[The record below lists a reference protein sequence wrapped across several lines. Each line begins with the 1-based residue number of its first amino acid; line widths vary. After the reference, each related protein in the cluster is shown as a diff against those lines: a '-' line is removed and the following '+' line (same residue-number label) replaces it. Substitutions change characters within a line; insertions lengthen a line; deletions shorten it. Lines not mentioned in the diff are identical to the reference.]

1 MFFGKPWSEWISLY
15 SQSHTNRINR
25 LTHLFGIPLVA
36 SSIIVLVLSIF
47 LPALRTTG
55 ITMFT
60 LGWLLQFMGHAFE
73 GKKPEF
79 FKDWRFLFVGLR
91 WWLIKI
97 RSGQF

>member
-1 MFFGKPWSEWISLY
+1 MFFGKPWSEWIALY
-15 SQSHTNRINR
+15 AQSHTNRINR

-36 SSIIVLVLSIF
+36 SSIVLLLLSIF
-47 LPALRTTG
+47 LPFLVSPGTARG
-55 ITMFT
+55 VV
-60 LGWLLQFMGHAFE
+60 GWVLQFIGHAFE

-97 RSGQF
+97 RNGKF